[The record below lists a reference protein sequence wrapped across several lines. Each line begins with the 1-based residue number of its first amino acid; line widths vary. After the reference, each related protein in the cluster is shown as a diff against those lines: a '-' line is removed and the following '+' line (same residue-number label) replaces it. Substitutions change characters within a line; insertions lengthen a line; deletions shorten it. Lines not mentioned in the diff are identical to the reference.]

1 MLLSDFIQARREK
14 RIEAAKVEGIAKGI
28 AEGIAEGE
36 ARVYRKFAEWD
47 RRRKE
52 AEARGE
58 EFTEPPPTQP
68 QEQSQEKPKE

>member
-1 MLLSDFIQARREK
+1 MLLSDFIEARREK
-14 RIEAAKVEGIAKGI
+14 RIAAATEVAR
-28 AEGIAEGE
+28 AEGKAE
-36 ARVYRKFAEWD
+36 VYQEIQEWD

-68 QEQSQEKPKE
+68 QENSKE

>member
-1 MLLSDFIQARREK
+1 VAWDLRIPHALAGGVCQQEIQ
-14 RIEAAKVEGIAKGI
+14 
-28 AEGIAEGE
+28 
-36 ARVYRKFAEWD
+36 EWD

-68 QEQSQEKPKE
+68 QEKSQENSKE